1 MNEWNHLVKMYG
13 LNVDTSIGEK
23 TQMNHCVFTWM
34 ACSLFIHFPSHY
46 LNKGLGSVNVVGI
59 VVVLVCW

>member
-23 TQMNHCVFTWM
+23 TQMNHCVFT
-34 ACSLFIHFPSHY
+34 
-46 LNKGLGSVNVVGI
+46 
-59 VVVLVCW
+59 